1 MRTIRTDADVM
12 KIANKIDDLS
22 WQIQDLI
29 ALVGESAHVNADQ
42 LKEALEEQCCFF
54 AWANHVAHTYLE
66 HPEQWDCNKSP
77 DGSYLRYF
85 HKAGKQ
91 AARTRFKNKI
101 EKRIRYLEPQKEAT
115 NDHARQHSI
124 YVGNDF

>member
-1 MRTIRTDADVM
+1 MKTIRTDADVM

-29 ALVGESAHVNADQ
+29 ALIGDSSHPNAAD

-54 AWANHVAHTYLE
+54 AWANHVAHNHLKN
-66 HPEQWDCNKSP
+66 PDQWDCDKME
-77 DGSYLRYF
+77 DGGHLRYK
-85 HKAGKQ
+85 HVAAHQ

-101 EKRIRYLEPQKEAT
+101 EKRKREAERLQT
-115 NDHARQHSI
+115 RK
-124 YVGNDF
+124 